1 MHSHYHRFH
10 ENCLYLKLWME
21 KRFFLNL
28 ILSAFTSSLWCSL
41 TIRIFVQS
49 WQFVRLDIF
58 SWLSIGA
65 ILLSCILED
74 KRDRATIIIG
84 AKFIEKLFRTFVCHL
99 KCWNWMIS
107 FYIHKIKNFINLS
120 KLLKC
125 QEHIQLW
132 NWRHFNF
139 ITSFELSQY
148 SNIVFLAQIH

>member
-107 FYIHKIKNFINLS
+107 FYIHKIKNFIFF
-120 KLLKC
+120 C
-125 QEHIQLW
+125 QNCW
-132 NWRHFNF
+132 NVKN
-139 ITSFELSQY
+139 IYSFEIGAILILLRRLSCH
-148 SNIVFLAQIH
+148 NIQI